1 MLTFKNINDPIAA
14 TTNRSHL
21 NLSKH
26 RLCTLRWAAESL
38 ENSCLCACA
47 KDGAQRLISACQG
60 LLWAASKK
68 SSLRNLAELGLYV
81 EAVVFPLAIVVATVV
96 QYFFSCFFFLGRSGL
111 STALGIGGIR
121 WGWDSCFQHARG
133 FWGCAEFPPPQQ
145 L

>member
-96 QYFFSCFFFLGRSGL
+96 QYFFSCFFFLHS
-111 STALGIGGIR
+111 
-121 WGWDSCFQHARG
+121 
-133 FWGCAEFPPPQQ
+133 E
-145 L
+145 